1 MPTRV
6 IATIERAAG
15 SIVQLVSPKKGRG
28 KRSGSNRNISKK
40 PSPVN
45 SPRVTRSR
53 SRRQQQPPAPRPPSS
68 PEPAASPNANAH
80 LASPP
85 FNLTNFNAS
94 GKGSPFPRTPTV
106 LDDKAPVIEI
116 EETFAPP
123 PVRSHVVEELF
134 DDPPARIKQEDDED
148 LPVEV
153 ANSDDGSRSL
163 AVLVVPSFEAEAKE
177 PSEHALMAD
186 AAARY
191 EGFSAKPAPRSSAP
205 QDDNAERAVKSRCI
219 TWFEREV
226 SNHTVGDPRAR
237 GQVGWCLAEHW
248 IDLRADRGHQEWVAI
263 KKDEEIVLCYRPMP
277 FDCLHL
283 SYSGNAG
290 EQLIVKADV
299 YDESG
304 YAEEGMVVW
313 GVRGKRCY
321 FHFESKSQYDCFIV
335 AHTVGDGPKFAE
347 EWYDKDGRFYQPPHA
362 NPFPVFNPNGMEVD
376 KLNGYFIQERAPPLN
391 ERELDEEFDDFQP
404 MSQAY

>member
-1 MPTRV
+1 
-6 IATIERAAG
+6 
-15 SIVQLVSPKKGRG
+15 
-28 KRSGSNRNISKK
+28 
-40 PSPVN
+40 
-45 SPRVTRSR
+45 
-53 SRRQQQPPAPRPPSS
+53 
-68 PEPAASPNANAH
+68 
-80 LASPP
+80 
-85 FNLTNFNAS
+85 
-94 GKGSPFPRTPTV
+94 
-106 LDDKAPVIEI
+106 VIEI

-123 PVRSHVVEELF
+123 PVRPHVVEELF

-153 ANSDDGSRSL
+153 ANSDDGSHSL
-163 AVLVVPSFEAEAKE
+163 AVLVVPSFEVEAEE

-299 YDESG
+299 YNESG
-304 YAEEGMVVW
+304 YAEEGMVASSTLKASRSTIASLWLTQLVTAPTLLRS
-313 GVRGKRCY
+313 GTTRTGGSTSHLMQIL
-321 FHFESKSQYDCFIV
+321 FLSL
-335 AHTVGDGPKFAE
+335 TPM
-347 EWYDKDGRFYQPPHA
+347 EWRSINLMDISSRSARLF
-362 NPFPVFNPNGMEVD
+362 
-376 KLNGYFIQERAPPLN
+376 
-391 ERELDEEFDDFQP
+391 
-404 MSQAY
+404 